1 LKREAKVMEKKKSLT
16 KEQIIGFDDLKSEV
30 VDVPEWG
37 GSVTIRRM
45 TGGERD
51 AYEADVF
58 ETKGGTVT
66 MKRDNFRAKLV
77 ARCLVDDNGE
87 RMFSDGEIAVL
98 AKKSAAALDKCFA
111 AAQRING
118 MTAVEQEKIEKNLDI
133 VG

>member
-1 LKREAKVMEKKKSLT
+1 MAEKKKIT
-16 KEQIIGFDDLKSEV
+16 KADIVAFNDLKSETIE
-30 VDVPEWG
+30 VPEWG

-51 AYEADVF
+51 AYEADIF
-58 ETKGGTVT
+58 ESKGSQLQL
-66 MKRDNFRAKLV
+66 KRENFRAKLI

-98 AKKSAAALDKCFA
+98 SKKSAAALDRLFA
-111 AAQRING
+111 ACQRLNG
-118 MTAVEQEKIEKNLDI
+118 MTGAEQEKIEKNLDI